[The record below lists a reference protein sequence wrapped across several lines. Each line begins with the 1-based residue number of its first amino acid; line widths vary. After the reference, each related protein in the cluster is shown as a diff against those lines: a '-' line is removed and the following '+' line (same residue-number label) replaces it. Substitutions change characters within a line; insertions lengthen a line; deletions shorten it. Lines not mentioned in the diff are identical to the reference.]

1 MLTVEFCWFF
11 FFLAASGSQKKKTW
25 ICQFEGEIR
34 RMFGKAYR
42 MVLYSSCQMLLGPRG
57 TLK

>member
-1 MLTVEFCWFF
+1 MLTVEFCW
-11 FFLAASGSQKKKTW
+11 FFLAASGSQKKKTTW

-42 MVLYSSCQMLLGPRG
+42 MVLYSSCQMPLGPRG